1 MSTVLI
7 VDDEEHIREDL
18 GKRLKKRGYKVYT
31 APTVEEARK
40 YISGEA
46 LDYAIIDLKLDIA
59 DFRGIEVFNY
69 VQKNKLDIKP
79 IILSS
84 YPFEDIKEQLKKE
97 LKNENEPDRILKKIE
112 EDYIYKG
119 SAQNYI
125 LAVLDKLK
133 ELEQKRKKNHGKKFD
148 SSAEEDTDE

>member
-1 MSTVLI
+1 MSTILI
-7 VDDEEHIREDL
+7 VDDEEHIRADL
-18 GKRLKKRGYKVYT
+18 EKHLRKRDYKVYT
-31 APTVEEARK
+31 APTDAGAK
-40 YISGEA
+40 KCISSEA

-69 VQKNKLDIKP
+69 VRKAMPDIKP

-84 YPFEDIKEQLKKE
+84 YPFEDVKEQLKKE
-97 LKNENEPDRILKKIE
+97 LKDEDDPDSILKKIE

-133 ELEQKRKKNHGKKFD
+133 ELEQKKKMSHSKKFD
-148 SSAEEDTDE
+148 LSAEEDTDE

>member
-1 MSTVLI
+1 MSTILI
-7 VDDEEHIREDL
+7 VDDEEHIRADL
-18 GKRLKKRGYKVYT
+18 GKHLRKRNYKVYT
-31 APTVEEARK
+31 APTDAEAK
-40 YISGEA
+40 KCISSEA

-69 VQKNKLDIKP
+69 LQKNKPNIKP

-84 YPFEDIKEQLKKE
+84 YPFGDVKEQLKKK
-97 LKNENEPDRILKKIE
+97 LKDEDEPSSILKKIE

-125 LAVLDKLK
+125 LAVVDKLK
-133 ELEQKRKKNHGKKFD
+133 KLEQREEKINSKKFD
-148 SSAEEDTDE
+148 LSAEEDTDD